1 MTTTP
6 SPDAPRLLGLADR
19 DALRARMAPL
29 PLGATHV
36 GIAEVPGLGYTVV
49 VLEPVGGPRAWNP
62 TERRWVDLL

>member
-6 SPDAPRLLGLADR
+6 TPPRLLSLPDR

-36 GIAEVPGLGYTVV
+36 GIADVPGVGYTVAI
-49 VLEPVGGPRAWNP
+49 LEPIGGPRAWNP
-62 TERRWVDLL
+62 TVRLWVDLL